1 MEFTSLSG
9 VVLAGGK
16 SERMGHQDKGLL
28 LFQNEPMALQVSQA
42 FKSVTDYVFINANRN
57 IEQYS
62 ALGFDVLSDVDGYSE
77 KGPLSGLFAS
87 LNYVSSSHLVVSP
100 CDTPCISGAAFLELQ
115 MMSKEFPDKIH
126 YLKSASG
133 SHPLHAILPVASSLL
148 ALKVFLDQI
157 GRNSVMA
164 FYEAFGCQEVLWS
177 KDSELLN
184 VNTPNYLK

>member
-42 FKSVTDYVFINANRN
+42 FKNVTDSVFINANRN

-62 ALGFDVLSDVDGYSE
+62 ALGFDVFSDVEGYSE

-87 LNYVSSSHLVVSP
+87 LNYVSASHLVVSP